1 MLFLFLIPKL
11 WFPSLLLLLHHLE
24 AVPKNEMGFY
34 LEDKHT
40 DGKQSE
46 RRGERIKEKAK
57 LADRHRHDLAKG
69 FENDW
74 MLFTLLSD

>member
-1 MLFLFLIPKL
+1 
-11 WFPSLLLLLHHLE
+11 
-24 AVPKNEMGFY
+24 MGFY

-40 DGKQSE
+40 DGKWSE

-57 LADRHRHDLAKG
+57 LADRHRHDLGKG